1 MTHLEV
7 TLTAPNEAVA
17 LDVAKALSEENPTVK
32 GEKVLFSTVLSDEE
46 WVKSLKTFTL
56 GRLDTQI
63 TFYGYAHGSIC
74 KTYDSVFLNGEELY
88 GEENDVTQQFWDSVY
103 GIS

>member
-17 LDVAKALSEENPTVK
+17 LDVAKAIGEDDVK
-32 GEKVLFSTVLSDEE
+32 VKAEKVLFSTVLSNED
-46 WVKSLKTFTL
+46 WVKNLKTYTL
-56 GRLDTQI
+56 GRIDTPI
-63 TFYGYAHGSIC
+63 TFHGYAHGSIC

-88 GEENDVTQQFWDSVY
+88 GEENDVTQQYWDSIY
-103 GIS
+103 GI